1 MIIQQLQFL
10 ANTNPHKLALE
21 DDVWH
26 LTYLEL
32 YKKVI
37 GVAETYA
44 QKVDRDAGLIVINVK
59 SMALKWVLILA
70 FRSKGYSTIT
80 VSDLNLLADLKLSD
94 VVAVLHEGLTDDF
107 FSLLNKSVPDV
118 SIIQLSN
125 SDFNQ
130 AKVPD
135 DLVLE
140 SKWGDHIEYTSG
152 STGNYKAVL
161 RPGIETKLL
170 IDRAVNEFQIS
181 AENIFYFGALHPGT
195 AVGNKV
201 PLACFYLGATCIFAQ
216 KQTFI
221 DGLRHSNADRTFIT
235 PVLIRD
241 FLTLFDAQKL
251 VRKDLKIFCGGGFLD
266 SDSALNI
273 KSKLNCSIFINY
285 AATECGVALQ
295 NDIHSA
301 EDTVWISPIPTK
313 TIKIIDEHLKE
324 VEINQE
330 GYLAVLL
337 EQCDPKSYLNDEL
350 TSQDNFR
357 QGFFHTGDIAIKRAD
372 GKIRVIGREKNV
384 INFGGEKRAIEP
396 MEDLLKALLG
406 VTNVCV
412 FSLQD
417 QSGQPSMAIVIEANT
432 LPSDALLKD
441 TTKQFAHF
449 FSKVN
454 YHMLPQFPVQLSGL
468 MKVDRKAI
476 LKKINQ
482 ENLITSFGI
491 KFQAKNG

>member
-10 ANTNPHKLALE
+10 ANSNPHKLALQ

-26 LTYLEL
+26 LTYQEL

-37 GVAETYA
+37 GVAEIYG
-44 QKVDRDAGLIVINVK
+44 QKVDHEGGLIVINVK
-59 SMALKWVLILA
+59 SMALKWILILA

-80 VSDLNLLADLKLSD
+80 VSDLNLLVDLKLSD
-94 VVAVLHEGLTDDF
+94 VVAVLHEGLKDDVLL
-107 FSLLNKSVPDV
+107 LLNKIVPDA
-118 SIIQLSN
+118 SIIQCSK
-125 SDFNQ
+125 SDFNHFE
-130 AKVPD
+130 VTD

-152 STGNYKAVL
+152 STGNYKTVL

-170 IDRAVNEFQIS
+170 IDRAISEFHITS
-181 AENIFYFGALHPGT
+181 ENIFYLWAFHPCTG
-195 AVGNKV
+195 VGNKV
-201 PLACFYLGATCIFAQ
+201 PLACFYLGATCIFTQ
-216 KQTFI
+216 KQSYF
-221 DGLRHSNADRTFIT
+221 DGLWHSKADRTFMT
-235 PVLIRD
+235 PLFIRD
-241 FLTLFDAQKL
+241 FLALCDAQKFL
-251 VRKDLKIFCGGGFLD
+251 RKDLKIFCGGGFLD
-266 SDSALNI
+266 SVSALNI

-295 NDIHSA
+295 NEIHSA
-301 EDTVWISPIPTK
+301 EDTIWISPIPSK
-313 TIKIIDEHLKE
+313 IIKIIDEHLKE

-330 GYLAVLL
+330 GFLAVLL

-350 TSQDNFR
+350 TSHDNFH

-384 INFGGEKRAIEP
+384 INFGGDKRAVEP

-417 QSGQPSMAIVIEANT
+417 ESGKPSMAIVVEANT
-432 LPSDALLKD
+432 SPNNELLTD
-441 TTKQFAHF
+441 TAKQFAQF
-449 FSKVN
+449 FYKVN
-454 YHMLPQFPVQLSGL
+454 FHMLPQFPIQLSGL

-482 ENLITSFGI
+482 ETLLGAFNIVV
-491 KFQAKNG
+491 KAKNG